1 MAGIYIMSEIPAVL
15 AVLLAS
21 VLICFLIKVTTQWHG
36 KYSMDHVVGVQR
48 FHESA
53 TPRIG
58 GLAIIFALGVGV
70 LLLQGESKQLLRNLF
85 ILGFFVFSFGFTED
99 ITKQVSVAIRLWAGF
114 MPAVIAYFMT
124 GTVLRSVG
132 WEPFDAL
139 LRFNP
144 LAIIFMAF
152 AMGGLTQA
160 INIIDGF
167 NGLCAWTSI
176 WALTAIML
184 IAMQVGDAS
193 LAIMLP
199 IIIAS
204 IFGFLLFNWPLGKLF
219 LGDGGS
225 YLLGL
230 CVAWSSVLLAVRNPE
245 VFPFTLFLVCV
256 YPITEVLY
264 SMYRRKR
271 GRKSTGQPDR
281 LHLHQLV
288 AVVFIYPNL
297 SQTSNSALKNSITGF
312 IMSLLMLPAA
322 CIAIMF
328 YDRPP
333 IILGAITVFIV
344 LYAVFYRTLLGKL
357 QVIEASRKLGEHRP
371 SPPLCAK

>member
-1 MAGIYIMSEIPAVL
+1 
-15 AVLLAS
+15 
-21 VLICFLIKVTTQWHG
+21 
-36 KYSMDHVVGVQR
+36 
-48 FHESA
+48 
-53 TPRIG
+53 
-58 GLAIIFALGVGV
+58 
-70 LLLQGESKQLLRNLF
+70 
-85 ILGFFVFSFGFTED
+85 
-99 ITKQVSVAIRLWAGF
+99 
-114 MPAVIAYFMT
+114 
-124 GTVLRSVG
+124 
-132 WEPFDAL
+132 
-139 LRFNP
+139 
-144 LAIIFMAF
+144 
-152 AMGGLTQA
+152 
-160 INIIDGF
+160 
-167 NGLCAWTSI
+167 
-176 WALTAIML
+176 L

-297 SQTSNSALKNSITGF
+297 SQTSNSVLKNSITGF

-357 QVIEASRKLGEHRP
+357 QVIEASRKLGGASTISSSVR
-371 SPPLCAK
+371 

>member
-1 MAGIYIMSEIPAVL
+1 MAGIYILSEIPAVL
-15 AVLLAS
+15 AVLLVSA
-21 VLICFLIKVTTQWHG
+21 LICFLIKVTTQWHG

-53 TPRIG
+53 TARIG

-99 ITKQVSVAIRLWAGF
+99 ITKQVSVAVRLWAGF

-144 LAIIFMAF
+144 LAIIFTAF

-167 NGLCAWTSI
+167 NGLSAWTSI

-204 IFGFLLFNWPLGKLF
+204 IIGFLLFNWPLGKLF

-264 SMYRRKR
+264 SMYRRKQT
-271 GRKSTGQPDR
+271 RKSTGQPDR

-288 AVVFIYPNL
+288 AVIYIYPNF
-297 SQTSNSALKNSITGF
+297 SQISRSVLKNSITGLA
-312 IMSLLMLPAA
+312 MSLLMIPTAS
-322 CIAIMF
+322 IAILF
-328 YDRPP
+328 YDHPW
-333 IILGAITVFIV
+333 IS
-344 LYAVFYRTLLGKL
+344 
-357 QVIEASRKLGEHRP
+357 SRKI
-371 SPPLCAK
+371 